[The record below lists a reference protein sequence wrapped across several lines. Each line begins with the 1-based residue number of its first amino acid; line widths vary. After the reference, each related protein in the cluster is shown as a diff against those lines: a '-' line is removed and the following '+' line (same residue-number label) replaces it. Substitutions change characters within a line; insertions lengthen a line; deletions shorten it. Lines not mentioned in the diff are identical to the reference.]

1 MDRRIEHILG
11 PSGASRF
18 VVVSAAGIVVV
29 TAADAGVAYAHGKPP
44 MWPIAVEAGLPFVWM
59 VVRPRLTRRRL
70 KALER
75 LRADLGGPPAVA

>member
-1 MDRRIEHILG
+1 VDRRIEHILG
-11 PSGASRF
+11 SSGPSRF

-44 MWPIAVEAGLPFVWM
+44 MWPIAVEAGLLFVWM
-59 VVRPRLTRRRL
+59 VVRPRL